1 MNNFDLDK
9 NNVFLTPV
17 KNRKENTVDAP
28 KKKKIIF
35 YTPNKK
41 INCNDNS
48 LLLAPRKNT
57 TIFHTPTKKT
67 NCEDNSLLLAPKK
80 KIKNIRNNNTYH
92 QF

>member
-1 MNNFDLDK
+1 MNNFNLDK
-9 NNVFLTPV
+9 NAFTTPV
-17 KNRKENTVDAP
+17 KKRKEIVVDAP
-28 KKKKIIF
+28 IKKKIIF

-48 LLLAPRKNT
+48 LLLAPKKT
-57 TIFHTPTKKT
+57 SIFHTPTKKT